1 MNLTAYDFWGEP
13 TWIGGSDEDRCKRLR
28 AYEKTGME
36 PEEIASMERDNEK
49 YRLAGLRYEE
59 EIAKLKR
66 ERNAAMKDLRM
77 SVGAPPEEGCVTC
90 KHLYDI
96 CEDCYWEWRGVCA
109 ENTEVA
115 NNEQHD

>member
-1 MNLTAYDFWGEP
+1 MNNLTAYDFWGEP

-36 PEEIASMERDNEK
+36 PEK
-49 YRLAGLRYEE
+49 
-59 EIAKLKR
+59 IAKLKL